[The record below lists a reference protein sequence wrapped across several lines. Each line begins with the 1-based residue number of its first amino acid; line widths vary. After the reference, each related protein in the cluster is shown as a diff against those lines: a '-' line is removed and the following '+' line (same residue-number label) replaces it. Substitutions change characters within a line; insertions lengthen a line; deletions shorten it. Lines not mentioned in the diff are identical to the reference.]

1 MSELTGLQ
9 PVPKV
14 SINGVVIDTD
24 AFPSPQAGAVHE
36 LLRQR
41 AIAVGLIANSSEAE
55 AVDAA
60 IERVL
65 EREVETPEPTED
77 ECRQYY
83 DANTK
88 RFVSGELVA
97 ARHILFQLTPGA
109 SVNALRAKAELTL
122 AELLKAPDRFEVVA
136 RACSN
141 CPSAQHGGNLGQIQ
155 RGETVPEFEHALFDG
170 TGTGIRAQLVKT
182 RFGFHIV
189 AVDRRVAGRQLP
201 FEVVRD
207 TIAER
212 LRAGVQKHALE
223 QYVRILAGKADVR
236 GVDLGAASTPL
247 VQ

>member
-1 MSELTGLQ
+1 VSELTGLQ

-65 EREVETPEPTED
+65 EREVETP
-77 ECRQYY
+77 
-83 DANTK
+83 
-88 RFVSGELVA
+88 VSGELVA